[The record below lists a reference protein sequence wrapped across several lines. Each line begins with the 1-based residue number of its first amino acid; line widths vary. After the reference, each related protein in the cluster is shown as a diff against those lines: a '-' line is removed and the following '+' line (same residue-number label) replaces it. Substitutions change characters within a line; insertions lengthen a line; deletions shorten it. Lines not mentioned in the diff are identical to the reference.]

1 MKRTLLILC
10 ALLAM
15 AYSAGTQAQNVWDG
29 TVAGSFAGGS
39 GTAEDPYQIADG
51 AQLKRFAAIVNGTD
65 GMTQNTAAC
74 GKLTADILL
83 NDTTNWTSWNEST
96 APANTWTPIGNNSQP
111 FTGTLDGDGHSVSG
125 IYIR

>member
-1 MKRTLLILC
+1 MC

-29 TVAGSFAGGS
+29 TVAENFAGGN

-51 AQLKRFAAIVNGTD
+51 AQLAKLAQDVNGGNNYAGTYFV
-65 GMTQNTAAC
+65 
-74 GKLTADILL
+74 LTADIVL
-83 NDTTNWTSWNEST
+83 NNTEGWESWEST
-96 APANTWTPIGNNSQP
+96 APANSWTPIGSDANP

-125 IYIR
+125 IYQ